1 MNREFYRKDGWT
13 SMEKQAKWIW
23 YPGDFE
29 IYHSNLLH
37 ERREER
43 GVNRIGYWVQPT
55 NWSRVDFR
63 KYYESDTPI
72 TVHVHT
78 LGYGA
83 VKVDPSLEG
92 TQYPINQDITLPA
105 GKHELRVCISDTAK
119 LPCIYVTGDVIS
131 DDTWESSNASINYFP
146 VGCTPAFEDVSATPH
161 TFPFCYEPMEYV
173 SCEKIEGGLLYDFGR
188 ETFGPVTLK
197 SENAEDEF
205 LVYYG
210 ESIEETQ
217 DPDWCSIWEKLCGK
231 TEYNMRSRAF
241 RWIYVKSDRP
251 HTISAQ
257 YEYLPIE
264 DRADFECDDPLVK
277 KIWDVCAYTF
287 HLNSREFFLDGI
299 KRDRWVWSGDAYQ
312 SYRINN
318 YLFFEPEITKRT
330 ITALL
335 GKPPYEQHINT
346 INDYTMYA
354 IISLYEHYFA
364 TGDEAFVKQ
373 LFPRAKGL
381 YDFTVSRLRE
391 DGLVVERPGDWVFM
405 DWTEM
410 DKDGAVCAEQILLWR
425 ASQTMA
431 EMAKLCGVDGS
442 EYLARAEKLYTLIQE
457 KFWDD
462 EKHAFI
468 DTVESGRRNVTRHA
482 NIFAILYDFATP
494 AQREDILEHVLLNDA
509 ITQITTPYFKFFEL
523 IALCEMGHLDAAQK
537 MLTSYWGGMLAMGAT
552 TIWEEYFPGEGKPE
566 CFAMYS
572 DRFGRSLCHA
582 WGSGPI
588 YFLGRY
594 CLGVYAT
601 DVAYKTF
608 AVEPQP
614 GIYRQFRGTVPLP
627 QGTVTVS
634 YDNGTL
640 TVVTDRPG
648 GEVRWGGR
656 VYALEPDCP
665 LTVKA

>member
-1 MNREFYRKDGWT
+1 MMNNK
-13 SMEKQAKWIW
+13 AKWIW

-29 IYHSNLLH
+29 IYHNNLLH

-55 NWSRVDFR
+55 NWSRVDF
-63 KYYESDTPI
+63 KKIYESEKPV

-105 GKHELRVCISDTAK
+105 GRHELRVCVSDTAK
-119 LPCIYVTGDVIS
+119 LPCIYVTGDVVS
-131 DDTWESSNASINYFP
+131 DDTWESSNASINFFP
-146 VGCTPAFEDVSATPH
+146 VGCTPAFTDVNATPH
-161 TFPFCYEPMEYV
+161 VFPFCYKPIEYV
-173 SCEKIEGGLLYDFGR
+173 SCEKLEEGWLYDFGR
-188 ETFGPVTLK
+188 ETFGPVTLE

-205 LVYYG
+205 TVYYG

-217 DPDWCSIWEKLCGK
+217 DPDWCSIWEKLSGK
-231 TEYNMRSRAF
+231 TQYNMRSRAF
-241 RWIYVKSDRP
+241 RWIYVKSDKP
-251 HTISAQ
+251 HKISAQ

-277 KIWDVCAYTF
+277 KIWDVCSYTF

-364 TGDEAFVKQ
+364 TGDLAFVKQ

-381 YDFTVSRLRE
+381 YDFTTSRLNE
-391 DGLVVERPGDWVFM
+391 EGLVVERPGDWIFM

-410 DKDGAVCAEQILLWR
+410 DKNGAVCAEQILLWK
-425 ASQTMA
+425 ASKVMA
-431 EMAKLCGVDGS
+431 EMAKLLGLDGS
-442 EYLARAEKLYTLIQE
+442 EYADRAEKLKKTIQE

-468 DTVESGRRNVTRHA
+468 DTFESGKRNVTRHA
-482 NIFAILYDFATP
+482 NIFGILYDFATEE
-494 AQREDILEHVLLNDA
+494 QKQDILQHVLLNPE

-523 IALCEMGHLDAAQK
+523 IALCEMGHLDAAQE
-537 MLTSYWGGMLAMGAT
+537 MLTSYWGGMLEMGAT

-601 DVAYKTF
+601 DVAYSRF
-608 AVEPQP
+608 AVQPQP
-614 GIYRQFRGTVPLP
+614 GIYKSFKGTVPLP
-627 QGTVTVS
+627 QGEVHVEYSDGKLTVS
-634 YDNGTL
+634 
-640 TVVTDRPG
+640 TDQPG
-648 GEVRWGGR
+648 GEVRWNGK
-656 VYALEPDCP
+656 VYALQPNCP
-665 LTVKA
+665 LCIEA

>member
-1 MNREFYRKDGWT
+1 MN
-13 SMEKQAKWIW
+13 KQAKWIW

-29 IYHSNLLH
+29 IYHNNLLH

-43 GVNRIGYWVQPT
+43 GVNRIGYWVQPS
-55 NWSRVDFR
+55 NWMRVDFR
-63 KYYESDTPI
+63 KIYDSDKPI
-72 TVHVHT
+72 TIHVHT

-105 GKHELRVCISDTAK
+105 GHHELRVCISDTAK
-119 LPCIYVTGDVIS
+119 LPCIYVTGDVVS
-131 DDTWESSNASINYFP
+131 DETWESSNASIHFFP
-146 VGCTPAFEDVSATPH
+146 VGCTPAFTDVSATPH
-161 TFPFCYEPMEYV
+161 TFPFCYSPIEYV
-173 SCEKIEGGLLYDFGR
+173 SREKIEGGWLYDFGR

-197 SENAEDEF
+197 SESPGDSF
-205 LVYYG
+205 IVYYG

-217 DPDWCSIWEKLCGK
+217 DPDWCSIWEKLTGK

-241 RWIYVKSDRP
+241 RWIYVKGDAP

-277 KIWDVCAYTF
+277 KIWDVCSYTF

-364 TGDEAFVKQ
+364 TGDTAFVKQ

-381 YDFTVSRLRE
+381 YDFTVSRLDE
-391 DGLVVERPGDWVFM
+391 QGLVVERPGDWIFM
-405 DWTEM
+405 DWTPM
-410 DKDGAVCAEQILLWR
+410 DKEGPVCGEQILLWR
-425 ASQTMA
+425 ASQVMA
-431 EMAKLCGVDGS
+431 EMAPLCGLDAS
-442 EYLARAEKLYTLIQE
+442 EYTSRAEKLYDLIQE
-457 KFWDD
+457 KFWDA

-468 DTVESGRRNVTRHA
+468 DTFASGKRNVTRHA

-494 AQREDILEHVLLNDA
+494 EQKTDILHHVLENPE

-523 IALCEMGHLDAAQK
+523 IALCEMGRLDAAQT

-594 CLGVYAT
+594 CLGVYPT
-601 DVAYKTF
+601 DVAYKHF
-608 AVEPQP
+608 AVEPNA
-614 GIYRQFRGTVPLP
+614 GLYKSFKGTVPLP
-627 QGTVTVS
+627 AGTVHVE
-634 YDNGTL
+634 YDNGSL
-640 TVVTDRPG
+640 TVETDQPG
-648 GEVRWGGR
+648 GEVRWQGKT
-656 VYALEPDCP
+656 YALEPNCP
-665 LTVKA
+665 LHIEA

>member
-1 MNREFYRKDGWT
+1 MN
-13 SMEKQAKWIW
+13 KQAKWIW

-63 KYYESDTPI
+63 KYYESDTPV

-119 LPCIYVTGDVIS
+119 LPCIYVTGDVVS

-146 VGCTPAFEDVSATPH
+146 VGCTPAFEDVNATPH
-161 TFPFCYEPMEYV
+161 VFPFCYKPMEYV
-173 SCEKIEGGLLYDFGR
+173 SCEKIEGGWLYDFGK
-188 ETFGPVTLK
+188 ETFGPVTLT

-205 LVYYG
+205 TVYYG

-217 DPDWCSIWEKLCGK
+217 DPDWCSIWEKLSGK

-241 RWIYVKSDRP
+241 RWIYVKSDKP
-251 HTISAQ
+251 HKITAQ

-264 DRADFECDDPLVK
+264 DRADFACDDPLVK
-277 KIWDVCAYTF
+277 KIWDVCSYTF

-364 TGDEAFVKQ
+364 TGDAAFVKQ

-381 YDFTVSRLRE
+381 YDFTVSRLRA
-391 DGLVVERPGDWVFM
+391 DGLVVEQPGDWVFM

-431 EMAKLCGVDGS
+431 EMAKLCGLDGS

-457 KFWDD
+457 RFWDE

-468 DTVESGRRNVTRHA
+468 DTVESGKRNVTRHA
-482 NIFAILYDFATP
+482 NIFAILYNFATP
-494 AQREDILEHVLLNDA
+494 KQREDILQHVLLNDS

-537 MLTSYWGGMLAMGAT
+537 MLTSYWGGMLEMGAT

-566 CFAMYS
+566 CFSMYS

-614 GIYRQFRGTVPLP
+614 GLYKQFKGTVPLP
-627 QGTVTVS
+627 QGEVTVS
-634 YDNGTL
+634 YDNGTY
-640 TVVTDRPG
+640 TVVTDQSG
-648 GEVRWGGR
+648 GELRLNGK
-656 VYALEPDCP
+656 VYPLEANCP